1 MDDTMV
7 LPDQSQPPY
16 PYGDGGA
23 PAQPQSTNGLSIA
36 GFILAFLIAPI
47 GFILS
52 IIGLV
57 TAGRRGQKGKGL
69 AIAGIIISLLAMV
82 AGVVLTVTVFK
93 NAATILDPG
102 CTEGKAV
109 ILSDQASNLSSD
121 PETLKKQLGSTVDK
135 LNAAAAKANSDDV
148 RKSLTA
154 LASDYDQLV
163 KAIENKEAPPA
174 DLQDRVTQH
183 GNALDA
189 LCTIGGA
196 EQ

>member
-1 MDDTMV
+1 MV
-7 LPDQSQPPY
+7 LPDQPQSPY
-16 PYGDGGA
+16 PYADPGA
-23 PAQPQSTNGLSIA
+23 APQPRTTNGLSIA
-36 GFILAFLIAPI
+36 GFILAFFVAPI

-82 AGVVLTVTVFK
+82 AGVALVVTVFK

-109 ILSDQASNLSSD
+109 ILSEDATNLSSD
-121 PETLKKQLGSTVDK
+121 PETLKKQLGTTVDK

-154 LASDYDQLV
+154 LASDYDSLV
-163 KAIENKEAPPA
+163 KALENKEAPPA
-174 DLQDRVTQH
+174 DLQTRVTQH
-183 GNALDA
+183 GNDLDA

-196 EQ
+196 QQ